1 MEYEHETIARL
12 RKTLG
17 REPTSDEIKTARDAA
32 WRARLADM
40 MLTDLLLRDEATSAI
55 GSSQA
60 TSCPSNP
67 SSTCCGLTLQFLES
81 HKVRE
86 ARHLSAGRQDGR
98 KANQ

>member
-1 MEYEHETIARL
+1 MKYEHETIARL

-40 MLTDLLLRDEATSAI
+40 MLTRPVAARRSRLEHLAVEGATSAI

-67 SSTCCGLTLQFLES
+67 SSTCTRSLG
-81 HKVRE
+81 VV
-86 ARHLSAGRQDGR
+86 A
-98 KANQ
+98 